1 MITGHLKSKVDKLW
15 LEFHSGGITNPLTV
29 IEQISFL
36 MFARMLDMR
45 EQAAEK
51 RAQRTAQTSGDRVF
65 PENQQHLRWSHLVNL
80 GAEEQLR
87 IVQGNRQSSDPPEWK
102 GLFQFFRED
111 VVKNSTLGT
120 YLQDSQCVIQKAG
133 LLKTAINM
141 INALPLTQGDTKG
154 DLYEYLLSKLTT
166 AGVAGQFRTPRHVIR
181 TMVQMLDVKPTETVC
196 DPACGT
202 GGFLIETMECLK
214 RAHSSAELIH
224 EEQDDDGNVVTDDR
238 GRPVMVYP
246 GDQLEEYRTHIQT
259 DMFHG
264 FDFDSTMLRI
274 AAMNMLLHGIENP
287 AIEYRDSLSER
298 SAVAQDYEGSFD
310 VILANP
316 PFKGSIDHES
326 VFKGLTS
333 VAKTKKTE
341 LLFLVLMA
349 RILKTGGRC
358 AVIVPD
364 GVLFGSSKAHRAVRS
379 MLIEDNQ
386 LEAVV
391 SLPSGVFKPYAGVS
405 TAVLVFT
412 KGGRTD
418 NVWFYKVN
426 HDGYSLDD
434 KRTPVRDDDL
444 PDLLAN
450 WKQWATQCGRRPPDG
465 DSAPQA
471 DHGQLTTDSLPSS
484 APDTRHPTPDTSAFQ
499 DRAAKCFTV
508 PKQEITDNKYDLS
521 FSRYAEIT
529 NEEIENAPPKV
540 ILKRLRELERDISE
554 DLTELEGMLG

>member
-1 MITGHLKSKVDKLW
+1 MITGPLKSKIDKLW
-15 LEFHSGGITNPLTV
+15 LEFWAGGITNPLTV

-45 EQAAEK
+45 EQAEEK
-51 RAQRTAQTSGDRVF
+51 RAQRTGRRNRRPLF
-65 PENQQHLRWSHLVNL
+65 PEGKQHLRWSHLLHL
-80 GAEEQLR
+80 GAEEQLA
-87 IVQGNRQSSDPPEWK
+87 IVQGE
-102 GLFQFFRED
+102 LFRFFRED
-111 VVKNSTLGT
+111 VVRNSTLGK
-120 YLQDSQCVIQKAG
+120 YLQDAQCVIQKPG

-141 INALPLTQGDTKG
+141 INDLPLTRGDAKG

-181 TMVQMLDVKPTETVC
+181 TMVEMLDVKPTETVC

-202 GGFLIETMECLK
+202 GGFLIETMEYLK
-214 RAHSSAELIH
+214 RTHSSPDLVH
-224 EEQDDDGNVVTDDR
+224 EERDEESGEVIKDDH

-246 GDQLEEYRTHIQT
+246 GDRLDEYRDHIQNH
-259 DMFHG
+259 MFHG

-287 AIEYRDSLSER
+287 AIEYRDSLSEQ
-298 SAVAQDYEGSFD
+298 SGLAQEYAGAFD
-310 VILANP
+310 VVLANP

-326 VFKGLTS
+326 VFKGLTA
-333 VAKTKKTE
+333 VAKTRKTE
-341 LLFLVLMA
+341 LLFLVLMT

-364 GVLFGSSKAHRAVRS
+364 GVLFGGSRAHRAVRR

-418 NVWFYKVN
+418 NVWFYKVEN
-426 HDGYSLDD
+426 DGYSLDD
-434 KRTPVRDDDL
+434 KRTPIEADDL
-444 PDLLAN
+444 PDLLAR
-450 WKQWATQCGRRPPDG
+450 WKQWTTQSPGARAAARAKEP
-465 DSAPQA
+465 SFS
-471 DHGQLTTDSLPSS
+471 TDSMPL
-484 APDTRHPTPDTSAFQ
+484 F
-499 DRAAKCFTV
+499 RAAVGTDKENRPIRDGGKAERNETAPFADRSGKCFFV
-508 PKQEITDNKYDLS
+508 PKPEISENKYDLS
-521 FSRYAEIT
+521 FNRYAEIT
-529 NEEIENAPPKV
+529 YEEVEYDPPKV
-540 ILKRLRELERDISE
+540 ILQRLRDLEAEITRDLDELEE
-554 DLTELEGMLG
+554 MLG

>member
-1 MITGHLKSKVDKLW
+1 MITGPLKSKVDKLW

-45 EQAAEK
+45 EMAAEK
-51 RAQRTAQTSGDRVF
+51 RARRTGKDKWERVF
-65 PENQQHLRWSHLVNL
+65 PKNKQHLRWSHLINL
-80 GAEEQLR
+80 GAEEQLN
-87 IVQGNRQSSDPPEWK
+87 IVQGEMFR
-102 GLFQFFRED
+102 FFRED
-111 VVKNSTLGT
+111 VVRKSTLGK
-120 YLQDSQCVIQKAG
+120 YLQDAQCVIQKAG

-141 INALPLTQGDTKG
+141 INDLPLMQGDTKG

-181 TMVQMLDVKPTETVC
+181 AMVEMVDVKPTETVC

-202 GGFLIETMECLK
+202 GGFLIQTMEHLK
-214 RAHSSAELIH
+214 RTHSSKELVH
-224 EEQDDDGNVVTDDR
+224 EEVDEQTGETVKDDHGH
-238 GRPVMVYP
+238 PVMVYP
-246 GDQLEEYRTHIQT
+246 GDQLDEYRSHIQK

-287 AIEYRDSLSER
+287 CIEYKDSLSEQ
-298 SAVAQDYEGSFD
+298 SQVAQEYEGSFD
-310 VILANP
+310 VVLANP

-349 RILKTGGRC
+349 RLLKNGGRC

-364 GVLFGSSKAHRAVRS
+364 GVLFGSSSAHTAVRR
-379 MLIEDNQ
+379 MLIENSQ

-391 SLPSGVFKPYAGVS
+391 SLPSGVFRPYAGVS

-412 KGGRTD
+412 KGGKTD
-418 NVWFYKVN
+418 NVWFYKVEN
-426 HDGYSLDD
+426 DGYSLDD
-434 KRTPVRDDDL
+434 KRTPIKADDL
-444 PDLLAN
+444 PDLV
-450 WKQWATQCGRRPPDG
+450 KQWQRRNPKKETGRSQKSFFVPREEI
-465 DSAPQA
+465 QA
-471 DHGQLTTDSLPSS
+471 S
-484 APDTRHPTPDTSAFQ
+484 
-499 DRAAKCFTV
+499 
-508 PKQEITDNKYDLS
+508 KYDLS
-521 FSRYAEIT
+521 FSRYAEASYDAVT
-529 NEEIENAPPKV
+529 YDPPKTL
-540 ILKRLRELERDISE
+540 LKRLQRIEGKITA
-554 DLTELEGMLG
+554 DLAELEGMLR